1 MYGSF
6 TVACS
11 FEGSF
16 SWVISCNISSTTWS
30 VFLSGDESRDDDDE
44 LDMDEARLREPT
56 DATFAVVLMLVLR
69 SEILQEQRHVA
80 LERELKRL

>member
-16 SWVISCNISSTTWS
+16 SWVISCISSTTWS